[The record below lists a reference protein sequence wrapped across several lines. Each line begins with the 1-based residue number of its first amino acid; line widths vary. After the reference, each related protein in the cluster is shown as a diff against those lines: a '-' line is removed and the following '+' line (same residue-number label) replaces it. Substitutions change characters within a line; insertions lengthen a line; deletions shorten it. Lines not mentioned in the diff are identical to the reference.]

1 MSGIAGI
8 YHLDGAPVDPAAL
21 RRMAEAAAFRGPDGI
36 NFWIEGNIGLAHL
49 ALHTTPE
56 ALRERQPLLSRD
68 GRLCLAAD
76 ARVDNRA
83 ELIRALTSRGA
94 RLEDPTDADLILA
107 AYEVWG
113 TDCPK
118 EIVGDF
124 AFAVWD
130 GRERRLFCARDPI
143 GIRPLFYCRR
153 GQTLFFASTIESIVA
168 GLGERP
174 PWNEPL
180 LVDYLCWWFDRWVDE
195 TIFEGIR
202 RLPAAHGLEAR
213 PEGERLARY
222 WTLGLQ
228 PGPGYKTD
236 AEYLEHFRDLFAEA
250 VRCRLRSNAPVGIS
264 VSGGLDSSS
273 IACMAHH
280 LLEQGEPQP
289 PVRLYSCVF
298 TDSSPA
304 DEHRYLQ
311 AVLEKCPLFPATCIP
326 GEELW
331 GFQEEVR
338 EGAAHLD
345 EPDIYPI
352 RSLHTSILRKVRSH
366 GCRVLLTGEGG
377 DQVLASGAYWQ
388 PWLIADIE
396 LGQVAR
402 EFRHFWRRTRWAAL
416 PSLARRMVA
425 QVLKPLM
432 PQRVFLWWQLLLQ
445 QAHSRDRWRH
455 IPAWVNQENVRFL
468 GAAGLAEDADP
479 TTWLPNRSAVA
490 IYKKLTGGWYAA
502 CLSYLCSVGALLGIE
517 HRLPFLDRRLA
528 DFLLQTPR
536 HLRFAEGRTK
546 VILRRVLAGFLPE
559 EVRERTNRAVF
570 GTVTN
575 RGISETELAGIQV
588 LLDEAASSLERY
600 LRKDRLAF
608 FCRRYYNAI
617 DPPARVLLAPLFF
630 QVWLRSLPQSSAIDR
645 A

>member
-311 AVLEKCPLFPATCIP
+311 AVLKKCRNFPATRIP
-326 GEELW
+326 GEDYW
-331 GFQEEVR
+331 GFKVM
-338 EGAAHLD
+338 GAGGELHLD
-345 EPDIYPI
+345 EPDLSPI
-352 RSLHTSILRKVRSH
+352 RGMMIALLREARQH
-366 GCRVLLTGEGG
+366 RCRVMLSGEGG
-377 DQVLASGAYWQ
+377 DQLLNASAYWT
-388 PWLIADIE
+388 P
-396 LGQVAR
+396 
-402 EFRHFWRRTRWAAL
+402 EFLTDMPLVQRMAEFGYFWRRTRWAAL
-416 PSLARRMVA
+416 HTLARGVIVQA
-425 QVLKPLM
+425 LKPLV
-432 PQRVFLWWQLLLQ
+432 PRRILEWQRGQRQQWYQ
-445 QAHSRDRWRH
+445 QARLRAVPS
-455 IPAWVNQENVRFL
+455 WVNSERVKLF
-468 GAAGLAEDADP
+468 DIADWRETP
-479 TTWLPNRSAVA
+479 DPATWLPSRSA
-490 IYKKLTGGWYAA
+490 LTAYGQLTSGWYTAA
-502 CLSYLCSVGALLGIE
+502 LSHVGSEGALQGIE
-517 HRLPFLDRRLA
+517 YRMPFLDRRLVG
-528 DFLLQTPR
+528 FMLQAPPS
-536 HLRFAEGRTK
+536 LRFAKGLTK
-546 VILRRVLAGFLPE
+546 VILRRAMIGILVE
-559 EVRERTNRAVF
+559 EVRQRATFAHFSNMVDIGLREKERDRIAALLEAVA
-570 GTVTN
+570 T
-575 RGISETELAGIQV
+575 
-588 LLDEAASSLERY
+588 SLGPY
-600 LRKDRLAF
+600 IRKDGLAF
-608 FCRRYYNAI
+608 SWQLYYNGS
-617 DPPARVLLAPLFF
+617 
-630 QVWLRSLPQSSAIDR
+630 SLPQRSFLAPVLFLSWRQSFSPSTSDDWT
-645 A
+645 